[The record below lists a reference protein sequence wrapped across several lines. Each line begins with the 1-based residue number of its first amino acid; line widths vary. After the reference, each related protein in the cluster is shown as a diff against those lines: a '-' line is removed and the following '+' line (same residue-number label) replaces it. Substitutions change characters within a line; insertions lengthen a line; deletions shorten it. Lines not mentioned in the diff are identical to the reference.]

1 MPNPI
6 RCVRQTQQG
15 DMMGNLKLPSTKD
28 TSEAPLAPF
37 TAVEGQ
43 PVAYI
48 TPLR

>member
-1 MPNPI
+1 MSNPI
-6 RCVRQTQQG
+6 RCVRETEQG
-15 DMMGNLKLPSTKD
+15 DMMGDLKLSSTKD

-48 TPLR
+48 TSLR